1 MGPMTIFTHLK
12 NYFATVFS
20 VFSKIS
26 CIQIDTKR
34 TSKMGDDGEVR
45 YVTIACS
52 YAGKPRIRLNHLGIK
67 RTRSTN
73 PVKLKPQTKT
83 DCKAQLGLVL
93 CPNGKWILRS
103 MVLGHNHGLSP
114 SKTRFY
120 KCNRIIEPHVKKKL
134 ELNDKAGIRMNKRFN
149 SFVVAVGGH
158 ENLSFLEKGCRNHM
172 EKVRRSHLREG
183 DASAMHHCFL
193 KMQAE
198 NFEFFYTI
206 DFDDDGRLK
215 NVFWTDARS
224 RATFKELGDV
234 VTFDTTYMINKC
246 EMPFDPF
253 VGVNYHGQST
263 LLGCGLILREDTN
276 SFIWLFKSWLACMFE
291 CPPNAIITD
300 QDKAMKK
307 MIEIVF
313 PNARHQ
319 WCLWHI

>member
-1 MGPMTIFTHLK
+1 M
-12 NYFATVFS
+12 FS

-26 CIQIDTKR
+26 CIQMDPKR
-34 TSKMGDDGEVR
+34 TSKIGDDGEVRYVTIACSYVGKPRIKLNRPGIKRTRSTKNGDDGVVR

-158 ENLSFLEKGCRNHM
+158 ENLSFLEKGCINHM

-183 DASAMHHCFL
+183 DASAMHHYFL

-198 NFEFFYTI
+198 NYEFFFTM
-206 DFDDDGRLK
+206 DFDDNGRLK
-215 NVFWTDARS
+215 NVFWADARS
-224 RATFKELGDV
+224 KATFKELGDV

-263 LLGCGLILREDTN
+263 LLGCGLILKEDTN
-276 SFIWLFKSWLACMFE
+276 SFI
-291 CPPNAIITD
+291 
-300 QDKAMKK
+300 
-307 MIEIVF
+307 
-313 PNARHQ
+313 
-319 WCLWHI
+319 